1 MRNIIYKITP
11 LILLFLTVSAFGQRQ
26 LDNFY
31 YYKGEKVFLT
41 INTKTIS
48 ISFEGE
54 NSINSFK
61 SLNSNLIKTTEVVE
75 DNARATVIAIDDK
88 ATSRKAIKSYYM
100 EISMTKNMS
109 IMDYYREIES
119 YKSTPNILK
128 ASPAYITK
136 SGGEL
141 GLSNNFYVKLK
152 NKDDVDILYKK
163 AKEMNVEILGH
174 DKYMPLWFTLSV
186 TSKNKLNSI
195 QLANIFYETG
205 RFESTEPAFMYHNI
219 ETSNDTYFNN
229 QWSLNNTGQN
239 GGTVGIDIN
248 MQQAWGI
255 TTGDPSIKTAVYDHG
270 LEMNHPDLQANVYG
284 TGFDANNG
292 TTPATVRGNHGTA
305 CAGIIGAV
313 KDNNLGISG
322 VAPTSKL
329 MSISINLRTS
339 DTPSQLASGF
349 NWAWQNGA
357 DVISNSWGGY
367 APSSIIDNAITNTL
381 TNGRGGK
388 GCVIVFAAGNEN
400 NTNIR
405 YPGNSNPDVL
415 VVGAM
420 SPCAERKNPS
430 SCDGE
435 NRWGSCYG
443 SQLDIVA
450 PGVKM
455 PTTDRQGINGYSTS
469 DYTQTFNGTSSACP
483 VVAGVAAL
491 ILSVNPNLT
500 FGEVNTIIEQSAQ
513 KVGTYT
519 YSTTGGRPN
528 GTWNNQMGYGLVDA
542 HQAVLL
548 AQSCQDNL
556 TINQNVL
563 SGQTDIQEAK
573 NTITA
578 TNVIFSGG
586 TAAYDA
592 GTAIHLK
599 TGFSAKSGSSFRAYI
614 EGCSGKIV
622 VEEEPISQQEVITY
636 DNISIENN
644 TLEVLE
650 MVKVHP
656 NPTKGVVTI
665 NSTKQITSWKLND
678 YMGRYAGK
686 SKLKSNSSYKDQ
698 LNMSHLPAGLY
709 VLKITL
715 ANGDTV
721 YKNIVKN

>member
-1 MRNIIYKITP
+1 
-11 LILLFLTVSAFGQRQ
+11 
-26 LDNFY
+26 
-31 YYKGEKVFLT
+31 
-41 INTKTIS
+41 
-48 ISFEGE
+48 
-54 NSINSFK
+54 
-61 SLNSNLIKTTEVVE
+61 
-75 DNARATVIAIDDK
+75 
-88 ATSRKAIKSYYM
+88 
-100 EISMTKNMS
+100 
-109 IMDYYREIES
+109 
-119 YKSTPNILK
+119 
-128 ASPAYITK
+128 
-136 SGGEL
+136 
-141 GLSNNFYVKLK
+141 
-152 NKDDVDILYKK
+152 
-163 AKEMNVEILGH
+163 
-174 DKYMPLWFTLSV
+174 
-186 TSKNKLNSI
+186 
-195 QLANIFYETG
+195 
-205 RFESTEPAFMYHNI
+205 
-219 ETSNDTYFNN
+219 
-229 QWSLNNTGQN
+229 
-239 GGTVGIDIN
+239 
-248 MQQAWGI
+248 
-255 TTGDPSIKTAVYDHG
+255 
-270 LEMNHPDLQANVYG
+270 
-284 TGFDANNG
+284 
-292 TTPATVRGNHGTA
+292 
-305 CAGIIGAV
+305 
-313 KDNNLGISG
+313 
-322 VAPTSKL
+322 
-329 MSISINLRTS
+329 
-339 DTPSQLASGF
+339 
-349 NWAWQNGA
+349 
-357 DVISNSWGGY
+357 
-367 APSSIIDNAITNTL
+367 
-381 TNGRGGK
+381 
-388 GCVIVFAAGNEN
+388 
-400 NTNIR
+400 
-405 YPGNSNPDVL
+405 PGNSNPDVL

-443 SQLDIVA
+443 TQLDIVA

-592 GTAIHLK
+592 GTWIHLK

-614 EGCSGKIV
+614 EGCSGKGA
-622 VEEEPISQQEVITY
+622 VEQEPTSQQEVITY
-636 DNISIENN
+636 ENISIENN
-644 TLEVLE
+644 ALEVLE

-656 NPTKGVVTI
+656 NPTKGIVTI
-665 NSTKQITSWKLND
+665 NSKKQIASWKLND